1 MTKVAVVG
9 LGYVGITTS
18 LGLASLGHS
27 IIGIDINEDRV
38 AKLKAGIL
46 PIYEPGLEELL
57 KTEISS
63 GNLQLDSDFELVDES
78 TKFVFI
84 CVATPSGATGKAD
97 LSFVEEALRTLA
109 PRLAHGTIVV
119 MKSTMP
125 VGSCRKFAEDLAPFS
140 LRVASNP
147 EFLSEGR
154 ALLDFQTPS
163 RIVVGAEIE
172 ETALEV
178 MELYAAIDAPRLLC
192 SLTSAEAIKH
202 ASNSFLSIKL
212 SYVNEVAELCELS
225 GADIADVTLGM
236 SLDSRIGD
244 QFLKP
249 GPGWGGSC
257 FPKDTLELANTAQ
270 ALGGRMPT
278 LEAAIQSNSRTILR
292 VTDVLRESLG
302 GSLLGKRVG
311 VWGLAFKAN
320 TDDTRESPALKV
332 AESISQEGGIVLAF
346 DPMASPGEGSS
357 ISVAESAL
365 EACAGAD
372 ALVVLTEWKEFGL
385 VEAASVKS
393 VMNENPTVFDTRGVL
408 PFEKWSTSF
417 EKFHV
422 IGKHK

>member
-1 MTKVAVVG
+1 LTKVAVVG

-27 IIGIDINEDRV
+27 IIGIDINEERV
-38 AKLKAGIL
+38 ANLKDGIL
-46 PIYEPGLEELL
+46 PIYEPGLDELL
-57 KTEISS
+57 RTEISS
-63 GNLQLDSDFELVDES
+63 GNFALASNFDLVDAS

-84 CVATPSGATGKAD
+84 CVATPSSNTGKAD
-97 LSFVEEALRTLA
+97 LSFVEQALRTIA
-109 PRLAHGTIVV
+109 PRLAQDTIVV

-125 VGSCRKFAEDLAPFS
+125 IGSCRKFAEDLAPFS

-154 ALLDFQTPS
+154 ALLDFQRPS
-163 RIVVGAEIE
+163 RIVVGAEHE

-178 MELYAAIDAPRLLC
+178 MELYKAIDAPRLTC
-192 SLTSAEAIKH
+192 SMTSAEAIKH

-212 SYVNEVAELCELS
+212 SYINEVAELCELS
-225 GADIADVTLGM
+225 GADISDVTLGM
-236 SLDSRIGD
+236 SFDSRIGE

-257 FPKDTLELANTAQ
+257 FPKDSLELASTAQ

-278 LEAAIQSNSRTILR
+278 LEAAIQSNSRTISR
-292 VTDVLRESLG
+292 VTDVVRESLG

-332 AESISQEGGIVLAF
+332 AQSIVQEGGVVFAF
-346 DPMASPGEGSS
+346 DPMAKPWPDSG

-365 EACAGAD
+365 DACAGAD
-372 ALVVLTEWKEFGL
+372 ALVVLTEWKHFGL
-385 VEAASVKS
+385 VEASAVKS
-393 VMNENPTVFDTRGVL
+393 VMNENPLVFDTRGIL
-408 PFEKWSTSF
+408 PFERWNSNF

-422 IGKHK
+422 IGKEK